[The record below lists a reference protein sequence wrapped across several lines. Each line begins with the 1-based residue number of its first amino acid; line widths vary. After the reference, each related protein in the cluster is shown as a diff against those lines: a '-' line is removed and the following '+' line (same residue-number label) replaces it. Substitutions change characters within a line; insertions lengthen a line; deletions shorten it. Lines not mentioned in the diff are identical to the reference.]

1 MQPNFEPQWT
11 QFLNKIHQKALD
23 DTRQL
28 WYNELK
34 KIFSACVEAKEIS
47 EKQAELLLKRIKSRD
62 RSSGGQ
68 D

>member
-11 QFLNKIHQKALD
+11 TFLTKIHKKALD

-34 KIFSACVEAKEIS
+34 KIFDAARKAGEIS
-47 EKQAELLLKRIKSRD
+47 EEQAKLLLERIGND
-62 RSSGGQ
+62 RSSGG
-68 D
+68 

>member
-11 QFLNKIHQKALD
+11 NFLTKIHKKALD

-34 KIFSACVEAKEIS
+34 KIFDAARKAGEIS
-47 EKQAELLLKRIKSRD
+47 EEQAKLLLERIGND
-62 RSSGGQ
+62 RSSGG
-68 D
+68 

>member
-11 QFLNKIHQKALD
+11 TFLTKIHKKALD

-34 KIFSACVEAKEIS
+34 KIFDSARKAGEIS
-47 EKQAELLLKRIKSRD
+47 EEQAKLLLERVGYD
-62 RSSGGQ
+62 RSSNG
-68 D
+68 

>member
-11 QFLNKIHQKALD
+11 QFLTKVHKKALD

-34 KIFSACVEAKEIS
+34 KIFDACVEAKEIS
-47 EKQAELLLKRIKSRD
+47 EKQAELLLKKVKNEN
-62 RSSGGQ
+62 Q
-68 D
+68 

>member
-11 QFLNKIHQKALD
+11 TFLTKIHKKALD

-34 KIFSACVEAKEIS
+34 KIFDAARRAGEIS
-47 EKQAELLLKRIKSRD
+47 EEQAKLLLERVGND
-62 RSSGGQ
+62 RSSGG
-68 D
+68 

>member
-11 QFLNKIHQKALD
+11 TFLTKIHKKALD

-34 KIFSACVEAKEIS
+34 KIFDAARKAGEIS
-47 EKQAELLLKRIKSRD
+47 EEQAKLLLERVGND
-62 RSSGGQ
+62 GSSGGQ
-68 D
+68 N

>member
-11 QFLNKIHQKALD
+11 TFLTKIHKKALD

-34 KIFSACVEAKEIS
+34 KIFDAARKAGEIS
-47 EKQAELLLKRIKSRD
+47 EEQAKLLLERVGND

-68 D
+68 N